1 MFLLCTSTSGLI
13 NHLTDFDPSLT
24 MHNVHH
30 MLSLMGRV
38 RTAIVED
45 TYPAFCKEFF
55 AKYFDGQR
63 VPDWAI
69 DALQGVG
76 IEM

>member
-1 MFLLCTSTSGLI
+1 
-13 NHLTDFDPSLT
+13 
-24 MHNVHH
+24 